1 MAAGTTGGQT
11 APARPVWLAPAGVL
25 ARVRALI
32 PARELV
38 LLRRHWRLPLS
49 LGLLLAVLLEL
60 AAGGQRPGRLRLG
73 LLGIGLGIY
82 AAWLARTTA
91 RLYSIAEDERARLEA
106 VIAYSPAG
114 ILLFDQETQQITAN
128 AAAEVLLGLPA
139 GAGLERQKLNDVIR
153 TPEGARPAP
162 EELPWARA
170 LSGATLYN
178 QEALIIRADGSTSH
192 VLVNAAPLSRSG
204 RVSGAIVVLQDI
216 SALKDL
222 ERQREEFISV
232 VAHDLRSPLALIRGY
247 ADLIRKLPAGSH
259 GGEQE
264 QRALAYIQEAV
275 TRLDRVVGDLLD
287 MSRIEARRLELHKE
301 PLDLVALVREVV
313 ERDHLLLAGHPVRVV
328 VDAPTALVEADR
340 GRLEQVLMNL
350 LSNAGKYATPG
361 SEVIVRV
368 QVLNGHARVSVTN
381 HAEPIPPEHLARLF
395 TRFYRTPQ
403 AQHLPGLGLGLY
415 IAKGLI
421 EAHGGTMHV
430 ESSPDGLITFW
441 FALPLM
447 RTPPPVNCASQ

>member
-1 MAAGTTGGQT
+1 MAAGS
-11 APARPVWLAPAGVL
+11 ADRRSASARRSLVTPEAVPSRLAT
-25 ARVRALI
+25 LI
-32 PARELV
+32 PARELI

-60 AAGGQRPGRLRLG
+60 AAGKQRAGRSRLG

-82 AAWLARTTA
+82 AAWLARTIA

-139 GAGLERQKLNDVIR
+139 GAGLDRRTLDERVR
-153 TPEGARPAP
+153 TPEGAPPAP
-162 EELPWARA
+162 RELPWARA

-178 QEALIIRADGSTSH
+178 QEALITRPDGSTAH
-192 VLVNAAPLSRSG
+192 VLVNAAPLSRCG

-216 SALKDL
+216 SALKEL

-232 VAHDLRSPLALIRGY
+232 VVHDLRAPLALIRGY

-259 GGEQE
+259 SGEQE
-264 QRALAYIQEAV
+264 QRALAYIQDAV

-287 MSRIEARRLELHKE
+287 MSRIELQQLKLYKE
-301 PLDLVALVREVV
+301 PVDLVALVREVV
-313 ERDHLLLAGHPVRVV
+313 ERDRLLLAGHPVRVV
-328 VDAPTALVEADR
+328 TDARTALVEGDR

-350 LSNAGKYATPG
+350 LSNAGKYATSS
-361 SEVIVRV
+361 SEVVVAV
-368 QVLNGHARVSVTN
+368 QVLDGHVRVSVTN
-381 HAEPIPPEHLARLF
+381 RGEPIPPEHLTRLF
-395 TRFYRTPQ
+395 TRFYRMPQ

-421 EAHGGTMHV
+421 AAHGGEIHV
-430 ESSPDGLITFW
+430 ESTPDGLITFW
-441 FALPLM
+441 FTLPLM
-447 RTPPPVNCASQ
+447 HTSSRPT